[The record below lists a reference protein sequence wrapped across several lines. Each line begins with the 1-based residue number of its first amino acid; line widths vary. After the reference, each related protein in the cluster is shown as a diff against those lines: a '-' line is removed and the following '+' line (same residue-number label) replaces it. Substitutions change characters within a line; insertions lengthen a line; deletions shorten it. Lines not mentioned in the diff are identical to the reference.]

1 MSNEGPA
8 TVIDLGREPHLRDIA
23 IPGGR
28 VTRMWL
34 GKTNAAGVGLEIA
47 EVVLDQTLTPTRLR
61 AAWSARRAGQ
71 ARPVI
76 VVAASG
82 PDQLL
87 ICGHCHHQWPRYL
100 WRFPSKSSERFSTR
114 LRYEPLCAH

>member
-1 MSNEGPA
+1 VSA
-8 TVIDLGREPHLRDIA
+8 FDLGREPYLRDIA

-47 EVVLDQTLTPTRLR
+47 EVILDQTPTPARLR
-61 AAWSARRAGQ
+61 AAWTARRAGQ

-76 VVAASG
+76 VVA
-82 PDQLL
+82 
-87 ICGHCHHQWPRYL
+87 C
-100 WRFPSKSSERFSTR
+100 RFRP
-114 LRYEPLCAH
+114 